1 MGILNVTPD
10 SFSDGGRHVRLPD
23 ALLRVEHMIAAGVDI
38 VDVGGESSRPG
49 ADPVDE
55 QIETL
60 RVVPVIEAIKSEH
73 DVRVSVD
80 TRRAAVAR
88 SALDAGADMVNDVS
102 GLGDPDMLPL
112 LCERQTPVV
121 LMHMRGTPRT
131 MQRDTNYD
139 DLVETLNRFL
149 SDRVETAAASGLRD
163 GKILVDPGIGFG
175 KSAAGNLSILGR
187 LPDLQSLGRPILI
200 GASRKS
206 FFGKLFDLPVDD
218 RLEVGLAVAALAS
231 VQGAHMIR
239 THDVR
244 QTVRT
249 VRVIDAVRDQKRESL
264 NAFISIDTDGAL
276 RIRRDDQRAG
286 EEIRVLAGDVTM
298 AKESR

>member
-1 MGILNVTPD
+1 MGVLNVTPD

-23 ALLRVEHMIAAGVDI
+23 ALRSVEKMIAAGVDI

-55 QIETL
+55 QVETL

-88 SALDAGADMVNDVS
+88 SALDAGADMVNDIS

-139 DLVETLNRFL
+139 DLVETLHRFL

-187 LPDLQSLGRPILI
+187 LPDLQSLRRPILI

-249 VRVIDAVRDQKRESL
+249 VRVIDAVRDPAAE
-264 NAFISIDTDGAL
+264 T
-276 RIRRDDQRAG
+276 
-286 EEIRVLAGDVTM
+286 
-298 AKESR
+298 AKL